1 MRHQRRIPLLL
12 GTMAVLSAC
21 ATGGTPST
29 SNTSTDAA
37 RQAGDRGD
45 FRAPLGVQLWSFREQ
60 AKADPAAMLS
70 MVRRMGF
77 THVETAGLYDM
88 TAQQFAEAIK
98 NAGLTVTSMHVSYED
113 LRDRPETVIANAK
126 TLGARYV
133 GTAWYPHQGAFTEAD
148 ARRAIADFNQFGR
161 RMNDAGLRFFY
172 HNHGYEPVPHGNG
185 TLLDL
190 IIRE

>member
-21 ATGGTPST
+21 VTGGTPST

-60 AKADPAAMLS
+60 AKPDPVAMLQ

-77 THVETAGLYDM
+77 THVETAGLYGM
-88 TAQQFAEAIK
+88 PAAGLAEAVRQ
-98 NAGLTVTSMHVSYED
+98 AGLQVTSMHVGYDELKKD
-113 LRDRPETVIANAK
+113 PQTVIANAR

-133 GTAWYPHQGAFTEAD
+133 GIAWYPHQGAFTEAD
-148 ARRAIADFNQFGR
+148 ARRAITDFNDFGR
-161 RMNDAGLRFFY
+161 
-172 HNHGYEPVPHGNG
+172 
-185 TLLDL
+185 TLK
-190 IIRE
+190 